1 VTQRQEDPDV
11 ALEPVALM
19 ARALGRAADDA
30 GCRDLL
36 GRADAILV
44 PRGFWDY
51 RDPGRLVAERVGASR
66 VRSTLAEIGVLQTTL
81 FAEAARAIQEGVA
94 DVVLVAGGE
103 AKHRAECA
111 RRAGMQA
118 SYAEGG
124 DAEPDAVLRP
134 SADILH
140 PLELER
146 GLPMPVRQYAVM
158 ENALRHAE
166 GSSVLAHRRDVAEL
180 WAAFSR
186 AAAENPYAWSPD
198 PVGADEI
205 ASPGGRNRMLAFP
218 YTKLHNS
225 QWNVD
230 QAAGLVLCSLEA
242 ARAAGIPESRHVYLR
257 AVVESNH
264 MLPLVEREG
273 LHRAPAAAIAGQ
285 RALDLAGLALE
296 EIRHHEL
303 YSCFPAAVRIQA
315 RELGLDLAEAPTV
328 TGGMTFGGGPLNNFV
343 LQAVA
348 RMAEVLR
355 ADPGGHGLVTAISGM
370 LTKLGCSVWSTRPGS
385 EHGFEYDDV
394 AGVVERETPRVEVV
408 AEHEGG
414 AVVASYTVV
423 FGAEAP
429 IQGVALCDL
438 PDGRR
443 TIATTTDSESMQSMT
458 SGEWCG
464 RHVRIRGGGVL
475 EL

>member
-1 VTQRQEDPDV
+1 
-11 ALEPVALM
+11 M
-19 ARALGRAADDA
+19 ARALERAADDA
-30 GCRDLL
+30 GGRDLL
-36 GRADAILV
+36 ARADAILV

-81 FAEAARAIQEGVA
+81 FAEAARAIQEGVG

-118 SYAEGG
+118 TYAVGG
-124 DAEPDAVLRP
+124 EAEPDAVLRP

-158 ENALRHAE
+158 ENALRHVE
-166 GSSVLAHRRDVAEL
+166 GSSVSAHRRDVAEL

-205 ASPGGRNRMLAFP
+205 ASPGGRNRMLSFP

-242 ARAAGIPESRHVYLR
+242 ARAAGIPESRYVYLR

-264 MLPLVEREG
+264 MLPLVERAG

-296 EIRHHEL
+296 EVRHHEL

-370 LTKLGCSVWSTRPGS
+370 LTKLGCSIWSTLPASEPG
-385 EHGFEYDDV
+385 FAYDDV
-394 AGVVERETPRVEVV
+394 AGAVERETPRVEAV

-423 FGAEAP
+423 FGAQAP
-429 IQGVALCDL
+429 VQGVALCDL

-443 TIATTTDSESMQSMT
+443 TIATTTDPESMQSMT
-458 SGEWCG
+458 TGEWCG
-464 RHVRIRGGGVL
+464 RRVRIRSGGVL
-475 EL
+475 ER